1 MIKDLIGV
9 SYRNKGRDLVGADC
23 WGLLRLF
30 YIHEMGVL
38 LPSYDEFYVD
48 AFDKMSTSTAIQE
61 FSNDWTKVDIPQY
74 GDGIKLRLM
83 GHPCHVGVYL
93 GNSEFLHT
101 QTGHNSCI
109 DRLDSVKW
117 RHRIEGYY
125 RHKSQMKD

>member
-9 SYRNKGRDLVGADC
+9 PYMNKGRDLLGADC

-38 LPSYDEFYVD
+38 LPTYDESYVD
-48 AFDKMSTSTAIQE
+48 SFDKMSTSTAIQE

-93 GNSEFLHT
+93 GNAEFLHT
-101 QTGHNSCI
+101 QTGHNSGI

-125 RHKSQMKD
+125 RHKSQVKD

>member
-9 SYRNKGRDLVGADC
+9 PYRNKGRDLLGADC

-30 YIHEMGVL
+30 YIHEIGFL

-48 AFDKMSTSTAIQE
+48 AFDKMATSTAIKE

>member
-1 MIKDLIGV
+1 MINYLIGIP
-9 SYRNKGRDLVGADC
+9 YRNKGRDLLGADC

-30 YIHEMGVL
+30 YLNEIGIL
-38 LPSYDEFYVD
+38 LPTYDDLYVD
-48 AFDKMSTSTAIQE
+48 AFDKISTSAAIQD
-61 FSNDWTKVDIPQY
+61 FANDWVKVDIPQY

-93 GNSEFLHT
+93 GNAEFLHT

-125 RHKSQMKD
+125 RHKSQIKD